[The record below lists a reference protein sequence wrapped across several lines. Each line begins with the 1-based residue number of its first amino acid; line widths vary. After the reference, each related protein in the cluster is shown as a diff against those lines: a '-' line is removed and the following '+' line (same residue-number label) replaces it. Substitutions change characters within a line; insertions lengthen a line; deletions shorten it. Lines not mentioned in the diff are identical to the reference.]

1 MALAWALV
9 SAFQGSGN
17 HLEDP
22 IGALHRVCAMCRKV
36 AVIETQLAPG
46 LGGSIEWGTAG
57 TQKKVVATFA
67 VVDETDE
74 VRGGNREA
82 NTRPLS
88 LVPDLKGL
96 VRVLESV
103 GFSRVE
109 VLRPP
114 VDGYE
119 QFRRERRAMVAA
131 WV

>member
-1 MALAWALV
+1 
-9 SAFQGSGN
+9 
-17 HLEDP
+17 
-22 IGALHRVCAMCRKV
+22 MCRKV

-57 TQKKVVATFA
+57 THKEVVATFA

-74 VRGGNREA
+74 VRAGNREA

-96 VRVLESV
+96 LRVLESV

-119 QFRRERRAMVAA
+119 QFGRERSAMVAA